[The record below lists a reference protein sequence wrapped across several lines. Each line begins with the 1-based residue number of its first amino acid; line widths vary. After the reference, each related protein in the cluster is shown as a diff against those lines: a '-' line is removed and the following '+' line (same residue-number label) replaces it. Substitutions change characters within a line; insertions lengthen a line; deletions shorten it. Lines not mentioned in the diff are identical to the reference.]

1 MEIIELDKNG
11 LAYVPVFIKPKDK
24 YIYRQILFK
33 LDTGAGI
40 TTISK
45 KSLNLL
51 GFNDDW
57 IKNNTVIGPIKE
69 VSSAGIGFEPA
80 HCTVLQRSTLL
91 GKTLNNWPYY
101 VRPENDRDYRNLL
114 GVDILSHFEFTFSY
128 KAGTLSIEPNE
139 NPVIKLPMLPDQ
151 SIDELEADL

>member
-11 LAYVPVFIKPKDK
+11 LAFVPIFIKPSNK

-51 GFNDDW
+51 GYNDNW
-57 IKNNTVIGPIKE
+57 IENNTVIGPIKE
-69 VSSAGIGFEPA
+69 VSSAGRGFEPA
-80 HCTVLQRSTLL
+80 HCVVLPRSTLF
-91 GKTLNNWPYY
+91 GKALNNWPYY
-101 VRPENDRDYRNLL
+101 IRPEHDRDYRNLL

-128 KAGTLSIEPNE
+128 RTGTLKMEPIDSSA
-139 NPVIKLPMLPDQ
+139 VLLPMLPEQ
-151 SIDELEADL
+151 SIDELTPDL